1 MRLTHRS
8 CVDPWRTARG
18 PAQGLLALALLTLLV
33 AALAPAPAAARDEL
47 VTEVF
52 TVGYRPV
59 DEVIDLIRPLVPA
72 PGHVGG
78 MRDQLVVRT
87 TPQNMAEI
95 RRVLQTIN
103 KAPANLQ
110 ISVRS
115 TLEGMHTR
123 RGIETYG
130 TNRVGDAEIGRGE
143 PSGTR
148 GLTIGQGSSGV
159 RIVQTH
165 SEEDDRTTQRVR
177 VLEGQQA
184 FISTGQSV
192 PVADRSVSVSG
203 SGNVVVQQGRRGVTY
218 RNATRGFYVRP
229 RLAGNQVTLEIM
241 PFRTSVSRES
251 GGAFDVDRASTVVS
265 GPLGEWIAI
274 GDFSSS
280 DVHNERGI
288 TAATVA
294 RRNSERTTYVKVD
307 RVD

>member
-1 MRLTHRS
+1 MRLIHRS
-8 CVDPWRTARG
+8 RANPCRTARG
-18 PAQGLLALALLTLLV
+18 PARGLFALALLALLV

-59 DEVIDLIRPLVPA
+59 EEVVELIRPLVPA

-87 TPQNMAEI
+87 TARNMAEI
-95 RRVLQTIN
+95 RRVLESIN
-103 KAPANLQ
+103 KAPVNLQ

-130 TNRVGDAEIGRGE
+130 TSRVGDAEIGRGE
-143 PSGTR
+143 ASGTR

-159 RIVQTH
+159 RIVRTQ
-165 SEEDDRTTQRVR
+165 SEEDDRATQRVR
-177 VLEGQQA
+177 VLEGQTA

-218 RNATRGFYVRP
+218 RDATRGFYVRP
-229 RLAGNQVTLEIM
+229 RLSGSQVTLEIS

-265 GPLGEWIAI
+265 GRLGEWIAI
-274 GDFSSS
+274 GDYSSS
-280 DVHNERGI
+280 DVYNERGI
-288 TAATVA
+288 TAATA
-294 RRNSERTTYVKVD
+294 GRKNTERTTYVKVD